1 MPINIAIDGTA
12 GSGKGTLAKQLA
24 KKLGFGYLDT
34 GAIYRSVAYYMV
46 ETGVDL
52 SKGENIAKA
61 VKKINFKVVFEADE
75 NGNKVQKNIL
85 DGTDLGEKIRTE
97 EISLASSIVSQVK
110 EVREFATKI
119 QHEIAS
125 SFDVVVE
132 GRDIGTVVCPDAQMK
147 VFLTASAE
155 VRAQRRLKE
164 LQEKGICAIY
174 DEILKKVKERDARD
188 TNRETAPLKPAA
200 DALFLDTSSMTA
212 DDVFAIV
219 LREMKGKGLI

>member
-34 GAIYRSVAYYMV
+34 GAIYRSVACYMI

-85 DGTDLGEKIRTE
+85 DGRDLGEKIRTE

-132 GRDIGTVVCPDAQMK
+132 GRDIGTVVLPNANYK
-147 VFLTASAE
+147 FFLTASPQ
-155 VRAQRRLKE
+155 VRARRRLKQLNIPE
-164 LQEKGICAIY
+164 ENFESILE
-174 DEILKKVKERDARD
+174 EIVERDRRD
-188 TNRETAPLKPAA
+188 MTRALSPLKAA
-200 DALFLDTSSMTA
+200 EDAVYIDNSNQLPEETLK
-212 DDVFAIV
+212 
-219 LREMKGKGLI
+219 EMLSYIK

>member
-24 KKLGFGYLDT
+24 KKLGFGCLDT
-34 GAIYRSVAYYMV
+34 GAIYRSVAYYMI

-61 VKKINFKVVFEADE
+61 VKKINFKVVFENQ

-132 GRDIGTVVCPDAQMK
+132 GRDIGTVVLPNANYK
-147 VFLTASAE
+147 FFLTASPQ
-155 VRAQRRLKE
+155 VRARRRLKQLNLPE
-164 LQEKGICAIY
+164 ENFESILE
-174 DEILKKVKERDARD
+174 EIVERDRRD
-188 TNRETAPLKPAA
+188 MTRALSPLKAA
-200 DALFLDTSSMTA
+200 EDAVYIDNSNQLPEETLK
-212 DDVFAIV
+212 
-219 LREMKGKGLI
+219 EMLSYIK

>member
-34 GAIYRSVAYYMV
+34 GAIYRSVAYYMIK
-46 ETGVDL
+46 TGVDL

-132 GRDIGTVVCPDAQMK
+132 GRDIGTVVLPNANYK
-147 VFLTASAE
+147 FFLTASPQ
-155 VRAQRRLKE
+155 VRARRRLKQLKLPE
-164 LQEKGICAIY
+164 DNFESVLE
-174 DEILKKVKERDARD
+174 EILERDRRD
-188 TNRETAPLKPAA
+188 MTRALSPLKAA
-200 DALFLDTSSMTA
+200 EDAVYIDNSNQLPEETLK
-212 DDVFAIV
+212 
-219 LREMKGKGLI
+219 EMLSYIK

>member
-24 KKLGFGYLDT
+24 KKLGFGCLDT

-46 ETGVDL
+46 ENGVDL
-52 SKGENIAKA
+52 SKSKNIEKA
-61 VKKINFKVVFEADE
+61 IEKIDFKVVFENQ

-132 GRDIGTVVCPDAQMK
+132 GRDIGTVVLPNANYK
-147 VFLTASAE
+147 FFLTASPQ
-155 VRAQRRLKE
+155 VRARRRLKQLKLPE
-164 LQEKGICAIY
+164 DNFESVLE
-174 DEILKKVKERDARD
+174 EILERDRRD
-188 TNRETAPLKPAA
+188 TTRALSPLKAA
-200 DALFLDTSSMTA
+200 EDAVYIDNSNQLPEETLK
-212 DDVFAIV
+212 
-219 LREMKGKGLI
+219 EMLSHIK

>member
-34 GAIYRSVAYYMV
+34 GAIYRSVAYYMI

-52 SKGENIAKA
+52 SNGENIAKA
-61 VKKINFKVVFEADE
+61 VKKINFKVVFETDE

-110 EVREFATKI
+110 QVREFATKI

-132 GRDIGTVVCPDAQMK
+132 GRDIGTVVLPNANYK
-147 VFLTASAE
+147 FFLTASPQ
-155 VRAQRRLKE
+155 VRARRRLKQLNLPE
-164 LQEKGICAIY
+164 ENFESILE
-174 DEILKKVKERDARD
+174 EIVERDRRD
-188 TNRETAPLKPAA
+188 MTRALSPLKAA
-200 DALFLDTSSMTA
+200 EDAVHIDNSNQLPEETLK
-212 DDVFAIV
+212 
-219 LREMKGKGLI
+219 EMLSHIK

>member
-24 KKLGFGYLDT
+24 KKLGFGCLDT

-85 DGTDLGEKIRTE
+85 DETDLGDKIRTE
-97 EISLASSIVSQVK
+97 QISLASSIVSQVK

-132 GRDIGTVVCPDAQMK
+132 GRDIGTVVLPNANYK
-147 VFLTASAE
+147 FFLTASPQ
-155 VRAQRRLKE
+155 VRARRRLKQLSLPE
-164 LQEKGICAIY
+164 ENYESILE
-174 DEILKKVKERDARD
+174 EIVERDRRD
-188 TNRETAPLKPAA
+188 TTRALSPLKAA
-200 DALFLDTSSMTA
+200 EDAVYIDNSNQLPEET
-212 DDVFAIV
+212 
-219 LREMKGKGLI
+219 LREMLSYIK

>member
-24 KKLGFGYLDT
+24 KKLGFGCLDT

-46 ETGVDL
+46 ENGVDL
-52 SKGENIAKA
+52 SKSKNIEKA
-61 VKKINFKVVFEADE
+61 IEKIDFKVVFENQ

-85 DGTDLGEKIRTE
+85 NGKDLGDKIRTE

-110 EVREFATKI
+110 QVREFATKI

-132 GRDIGTVVCPDAQMK
+132 GRDIGTVVLPNANYK
-147 VFLTASAE
+147 FFLTASPQ
-155 VRAQRRLKE
+155 VRARRRLKQLKLPE
-164 LQEKGICAIY
+164 DNFESVLE
-174 DEILKKVKERDARD
+174 EILERDRRD
-188 TNRETAPLKPAA
+188 TTRALSPLKAA
-200 DALFLDTSSMTA
+200 EDAVYIDNSNQLPEETLK
-212 DDVFAIV
+212 
-219 LREMKGKGLI
+219 EMLSHIK

>member
-34 GAIYRSVAYYMV
+34 GAIYRSVAYYMI

-61 VKKINFKVVFEADE
+61 VKKINFKVVFKADE

-110 EVREFATKI
+110 QVREFATKI

-132 GRDIGTVVCPDAQMK
+132 GRDIGTVVLPNANYK
-147 VFLTASAE
+147 FFLTASPQ
-155 VRAQRRLKE
+155 VRARRRLKQLNLPE
-164 LQEKGICAIY
+164 ENFESILE
-174 DEILKKVKERDARD
+174 EIVERDRRD
-188 TNRETAPLKPAA
+188 MTRALSPLKAA
-200 DALFLDTSSMTA
+200 EDAVYIDNSNQLPEET
-212 DDVFAIV
+212 
-219 LREMKGKGLI
+219 LREMLSYIK

>member
-34 GAIYRSVAYYMV
+34 GAIYRSVAYDKG

-132 GRDIGTVVCPDAQMK
+132 GRDIGTVVLPNANYK
-147 VFLTASAE
+147 FFLTASPQ
-155 VRAQRRLKE
+155 VRARRRLKQLNLPE
-164 LQEKGICAIY
+164 ENFESILE
-174 DEILKKVKERDARD
+174 EIVERDRRD
-188 TNRETAPLKPAA
+188 MTRALSPLKAA
-200 DALFLDTSSMTA
+200 EDAVYIDNSNQLPEET
-212 DDVFAIV
+212 
-219 LREMKGKGLI
+219 LREMLSYIK

>member
-34 GAIYRSVAYYMV
+34 GAIYRSVAYYMI

-85 DGTDLGEKIRTE
+85 DGKDLGDKIRTE

-110 EVREFATKI
+110 QVREFATKI
-119 QHEIAS
+119 QHEIAG

-132 GRDIGTVVCPDAQMK
+132 GRDIGTVVLPNANYK
-147 VFLTASAE
+147 FFLTASPQ
-155 VRAQRRLKE
+155 VRARRRLKQLNLPE
-164 LQEKGICAIY
+164 ENFESILE
-174 DEILKKVKERDARD
+174 EIVERDRRD
-188 TNRETAPLKPAA
+188 MTRALSPLKAA
-200 DALFLDTSSMTA
+200 EDAVYIDNSNQLPEET
-212 DDVFAIV
+212 
-219 LREMKGKGLI
+219 LREMLSYIK

>member
-34 GAIYRSVAYYMV
+34 GAIYRSVAYYMI
-46 ETGVDL
+46 ETGVDF

-61 VKKINFKVVFEADE
+61 VKKINFKVVFENQ

-85 DGTDLGEKIRTE
+85 NGKDLGDKIRTE
-97 EISLASSIVSQVK
+97 QISLASSIVSQVK

-132 GRDIGTVVCPDAQMK
+132 GRDIGTVVLPNANYK
-147 VFLTASAE
+147 FFLTASPK
-155 VRAQRRLKE
+155 VRARRRLKQLNLPE
-164 LQEKGICAIY
+164 ENFESILEEIVERDRRDMTRALSPLKAAEDAIY
-174 DEILKKVKERDARD
+174 IDNSNQLPEETLK
-188 TNRETAPLKPAA
+188 
-200 DALFLDTSSMTA
+200 
-212 DDVFAIV
+212 
-219 LREMKGKGLI
+219 EMLSYIK

>member
-61 VKKINFKVVFEADE
+61 VKKINFKVVFEDDG
-75 NGNKVQKNIL
+75 NGNKIQKNIL
-85 DGTDLGEKIRTE
+85 NGTDLGEKIRTE

-132 GRDIGTVVCPDAQMK
+132 GRDIGTVVLPNANYK
-147 VFLTASAE
+147 FFLTASPQ
-155 VRAQRRLKE
+155 VRARRRLKQLNFPE
-164 LQEKGICAIY
+164 ENFESILE
-174 DEILKKVKERDARD
+174 EIVERDRRD
-188 TNRETAPLKPAA
+188 MTRALSPLKAA
-200 DALFLDTSSMTA
+200 EDAVYIDNSNQLPEETLK
-212 DDVFAIV
+212 
-219 LREMKGKGLI
+219 EMLSYIK

>member
-34 GAIYRSVAYYMV
+34 GAIYRSVAYYMI

-61 VKKINFKVVFEADE
+61 VKKISFKVVFEAEE

-132 GRDIGTVVCPDAQMK
+132 GRDIGTVVLPNANYK
-147 VFLTASAE
+147 FFLTASPQ
-155 VRAQRRLKE
+155 VRARRRLKQLNLPE
-164 LQEKGICAIY
+164 ENLESILE
-174 DEILKKVKERDARD
+174 EIVERDRRD
-188 TNRETAPLKPAA
+188 MTRALSPLKAA
-200 DALFLDTSSMTA
+200 EDAVYIDNSNQLPEETLK
-212 DDVFAIV
+212 
-219 LREMKGKGLI
+219 EMLSYIK

>member
-34 GAIYRSVAYYMV
+34 GAIYRSVAYYMI

-52 SKGENIAKA
+52 SNGENIAKA
-61 VKKINFKVVFEADE
+61 VKKINFKVVFEDDG

-85 DGTDLGEKIRTE
+85 DGKDLGDKIRTE
-97 EISLASSIVSQVK
+97 QISLASSIVSQVK

-132 GRDIGTVVCPDAQMK
+132 GRDIGTVVLPNANYK
-147 VFLTASAE
+147 FFLTASPE
-155 VRAQRRLKE
+155 VRARRRLKQLNLPE
-164 LQEKGICAIY
+164 DNFESVLE
-174 DEILKKVKERDARD
+174 EIVERDRRD
-188 TNRETAPLKPAA
+188 MTRALSPLKAA
-200 DALFLDTSSMTA
+200 EDAVYIDNSNQLPEETLK
-212 DDVFAIV
+212 
-219 LREMKGKGLI
+219 EMLSYIK

>member
-52 SKGENIAKA
+52 SKSKNIEKA
-61 VKKINFKVVFEADE
+61 IEKIDFKVVFEDDG
-75 NGNKVQKNIL
+75 NGNKIQKNIL

-132 GRDIGTVVCPDAQMK
+132 GRDIGTVVLPNANYK
-147 VFLTASAE
+147 FFLTASPE
-155 VRAQRRLKE
+155 VRARRRLKQLNLPE
-164 LQEKGICAIY
+164 ENFESILE
-174 DEILKKVKERDARD
+174 EIVERDRRD
-188 TNRETAPLKPAA
+188 MTRVLSPLKAA
-200 DALFLDTSSMTA
+200 EDAVYIDNSNQLPEET
-212 DDVFAIV
+212 
-219 LREMKGKGLI
+219 LREMLSYIK